1 MRKMKRWAALL
12 CAVLMAVTLW
22 PMQAWAAETDGGSA
36 AVTEDRLVSVP
47 PSYSYTFI
55 NPLLPPSGD
64 DIALFSNG
72 TDYAVL
78 ASDVGFPFFDTMQE
92 AADYAR
98 SEFKKHDY
106 LAAFMEIPVD
116 FETIPQ
122 EQWDTVCKEIGSQ
135 IFEEM
140 IRHDPQDPTG
150 GDYLLYH
157 CYGIR
162 CFASTPKEGI
172 CRVVLQTGDFLSSMA
187 QENEATKEADII
199 IKDLHLNGLSD
210 HEKIRAIY
218 AWLCENVSYDNSTP
232 ANETEML
239 LQHSAYA
246 ALVKHTA
253 VCQGYATAFYRLA
266 LMAGLNARVVT
277 GTGAG
282 EPHGWNIVKIDGKW
296 YYVDATW
303 DDPVYN
309 GSDDPYSPYHSYFNI
324 TTAMLQEDHTPSD
337 IPYNVPLEN
346 CTATDAFYYKV
357 NDTIV
362 STTDSGLVEK
372 VAELLQRNGGRVYL
386 YVTDNDPAEAI
397 NMWYNDNIHAICT
410 AIQAETCAFGT
421 SSFGREIVLWFAG
434 EFLSKTPGELNG
446 SSGIDIRDVELLY
459 QYLTTGRPTI
469 TSVMTEA
476 QFLDNADVNR
486 DTIIDVYDLQ
496 LLYETV
502 CNG

>member
-1 MRKMKRWAALL
+1 MRKITKRLTALL
-12 CAVLMAVTLW
+12 CAVLMAVTLL
-22 PMQAWAAETDGGSA
+22 PARVWAADTDGDSA
-36 AVTEDRLVSVP
+36 AVTEEPIVSVMP
-47 PSYSYTFI
+47 FYSYTFI

-78 ASDVGFPFFDTMQE
+78 ASDIGFPSFNTIQE

-187 QENEATKEADII
+187 QEEEATKAANEII
-199 IKDLHLNGLSD
+199 QSLHLDGMSEY
-210 HEKIRAIY
+210 EKLRAIY
-218 AWLCENVSYDNSTP
+218 GWLCKNVTYDRSTP
-232 ANETEML
+232 GSETEML

-266 LMAGLNARVVT
+266 LMAGLDARVVT
-277 GTGAG
+277 GTGDG
-282 EPHGWNIVKIDGKW
+282 ELHGWNIVKIDGKW

-303 DDPVYN
+303 DA
-309 GSDDPYSPYHSYFNI
+309 G
-324 TTAMLQEDHTPSD
+324 
-337 IPYNVPLEN
+337 
-346 CTATDAFYYKV
+346 
-357 NDTIV
+357 
-362 STTDSGLVEK
+362 
-372 VAELLQRNGGRVYL
+372 VAEKDWRFFLHARLERHELDEQGKAVAAQYGLL
-386 YVTDNDPAEAI
+386 TDFTVKIGD
-397 NMWYNDNIHAICT
+397 
-410 AIQAETCAFGT
+410 
-421 SSFGREIVLWFAG
+421 
-434 EFLSKTPGELNG
+434 LNG
-446 SSGIDIRDVELLY
+446 SEDVDVTDVAMLY
-459 QYLTTGRPTI
+459 TYLVTGSTGENALSNRSFQY
-469 TSVMTEA
+469 A
-476 QFLDNADVNR
+476 ADVNG
-486 DTIIDVYDLQ
+486 DDAIDVYDLQ
-496 LLYETV
+496 LLYEMV

>member
-36 AVTEDRLVSVP
+36 AVTEEPIVSVT

-55 NPLLPPSGD
+55 NPLLPPRGG
-64 DIALFSNG
+64 DIALFGSG
-72 TDYAVL
+72 RDCAVL
-78 ASDVGFPFFDTMQE
+78 TSSAGFPSFNTVQE

-98 SEFKKHDY
+98 AEFKKHDY

-116 FETIPQ
+116 WETISE
-122 EQWDTVCKEIGSQ
+122 EQWSTVCKEIGRQ
-135 IFEEM
+135 ILEEM

-157 CYGIR
+157 CYGIG
-162 CFASTPKEGI
+162 CYATAQQGV
-172 CRVVLQTGDFLSSMA
+172 CRVVLQTRDFLSNTA
-187 QENEATKEADII
+187 QEAAVTKEAEKII
-199 IKDLHLNGLSD
+199 RDLRLDGMSE
-210 HEKIRAIY
+210 HEKLRAIY
-218 AWLCENVSYDNSTP
+218 GWLCKNVKYDNSTP

-266 LMAGLNARVVT
+266 LMAGLNARMVT

-282 EPHGWNIVKIDGKW
+282 EPHGWNIVQLDGKW

-303 DDPVYN
+303 DAGVKEENWRFFLRAQLEQHELDEQGKAVVAQY
-309 GSDDPYSPYHSYFNI
+309 DLSPIDFSVKI
-324 TTAMLQEDHTPSD
+324 GD
-337 IPYNVPLEN
+337 
-346 CTATDAFYYKV
+346 
-357 NDTIV
+357 
-362 STTDSGLVEK
+362 
-372 VAELLQRNGGRVYL
+372 
-386 YVTDNDPAEAI
+386 
-397 NMWYNDNIHAICT
+397 
-410 AIQAETCAFGT
+410 
-421 SSFGREIVLWFAG
+421 
-434 EFLSKTPGELNG
+434 LNG
-446 SSGIDIRDVELLY
+446 SEGVDVTDVAMLY
-459 QYLTTGRPTI
+459 TYLVTGSTGESAL
-469 TSVMTEA
+469 TKEA
-476 QFLDNADVNR
+476 FLCVADMNGDETV
-486 DTIIDVYDLQ
+486 DVYDLQ